1 MGEISESRSVR
12 ERSSADLVETAER
25 LFAVHGIDGVSL
37 RQIAVAAGHR
47 NPAVV
52 QYHFGSKSAL
62 LQAIL
67 EHRLPEINA
76 ARLEVLDRLRRDGRA
91 GELRGLVESMARPL
105 LDLDPAKNHYVEFLS
120 RLMTHREELRA
131 AYSGTVS
138 HVLSAQI
145 TAEGLKAA
153 LTHLPP
159 WLLEY
164 RFSMAT
170 ELMVH
175 VIAHQRANVHDDE
188 NHGLSREEFESG
200 LFDAMVGLLSA
211 PHTTVPVDET
221 TPHSN
226 ISS

>member
-1 MGEISESRSVR
+1 M
-12 ERSSADLVETAER
+12 
-25 LFAVHGIDGVSL
+25 HGIDGVSL

-67 EHRLPEINA
+67 EYRLPEINA
-76 ARLEVLDRLRRDGRA
+76 ARLDILDRLRRDGRD

-105 LDLDPAKNHYVEFLS
+105 LDLDPAKTHYVEFLS
-120 RLMTHREELRA
+120 RLMAHREELRS
-131 AYSGTVS
+131 AYMGTVS
-138 HVLSAQI
+138 HVLSAKI
-145 TAEGLKAA
+145 TAGGLKAA

-159 WLLEY
+159 RLLEY

-188 NHGLSREEFESG
+188 NHGLSRAEFESG

-211 PHTTVPVDET
+211 PHTAVPDEEPT
-221 TPHSN
+221 SHPDSP
-226 ISS
+226 S

>member
-1 MGEISESRSVR
+1 MGGTSVSRPVR

-25 LFAVHGIDGVSL
+25 LFAVHGIEGVSL

-76 ARLEVLDRLRRDGRA
+76 ARLEILDGLRRDGRA

-105 LDLDPAKNHYVEFLS
+105 LDLDPANNHYVEFLS
-120 RLMTHREELRA
+120 RLMAHREELRI
-131 AYSGTVS
+131 AYSSTVS

-145 TAEGLKAA
+145 TADGLKAA

-159 WLLEY
+159 RLREH

-188 NHGLSREEFESG
+188 SDGLSRAEFESG

-211 PHTTVPVDET
+211 PHTAVPLSE
-221 TPHSN
+221 
-226 ISS
+226 